1 MRHCRGAGC
10 KPSQTQLTISGQV
23 IKQEAYGRKADI
35 WSLGMTVLEMA
46 TAKHPWQ
53 NFTNKFAAMTEIAS
67 GTSLPDI
74 PAALSPQCRDLMARC
89 IQRDVNKRARSE
101 ELVKHPWFSMQ
112 TSA

>member
-1 MRHCRGAGC
+1 MRHCRGAGG

-74 PAALSPQCRDLMARC
+74 PGALSPQCRDLMARC

-101 ELVKHPWFSMQ
+101 ELVKHPWFLMQ